1 MSENSLNGLIFKIK
15 KLQKTMNKI
24 TNNLTF
30 ILGNDNAIYKDTV
43 IKDALQLIENTYNYI
58 EEDKI
63 YLSNLIE
70 RNQTIKKEVFDIV
83 EQLYYDDIVTVCDK
97 SMIFIIANGM
107 KFIQRNT
114 KDGLKY
120 QILDMVNTEDKY
132 KEIENSYLLKI
143 IYEQFKIEFDAYK
156 IG

>member
-83 EQLYYDDIVTVCDK
+83 EQLYYDDIVTVYDK

>member
-15 KLQKTMNKI
+15 KLQKIMSKI

-58 EEDKI
+58 EEDKV

-83 EQLYYDDIVTVCDK
+83 EQLYYDDIVTVSDK

-107 KFIQRNT
+107 KFIQRST

>member
-1 MSENSLNGLIFKIK
+1 MGENSLNGLIFKIK
-15 KLQKTMNKI
+15 KLQKIMSKI

-83 EQLYYDDIVTVCDK
+83 EQLYYDDIVTVSDK

-107 KFIQRNT
+107 KFIQRST

>member
-1 MSENSLNGLIFKIK
+1 MGENSLNGLIFKIK
-15 KLQKTMNKI
+15 KLQKIMSKI

-58 EEDKI
+58 EEDKV

-83 EQLYYDDIVTVCDK
+83 EQLYYDDIVTVSDK

-107 KFIQRNT
+107 KFIQRST

>member
-1 MSENSLNGLIFKIK
+1 MGENSLNGLIFKIK
-15 KLQKTMNKI
+15 KLQKIMSKI

-58 EEDKI
+58 EEDKV

-70 RNQTIKKEVFDIV
+70 RNQAIKKEVFDIV
-83 EQLYYDDIVTVCDK
+83 EQLYYDDIVTVSDK

-107 KFIQRNT
+107 KFIQRST

>member
-1 MSENSLNGLIFKIK
+1 MGENSLNGLIFKIK
-15 KLQKTMNKI
+15 KLQKIMSKI

-83 EQLYYDDIVTVCDK
+83 EQLYYDDIVTVSDK

-107 KFIQRNT
+107 KFIQRST

-143 IYEQFKIEFDAYK
+143 IYEQFKIELDAYK